1 MTKRRIWLVAIFFF
15 AVSCYA
21 LLLQALPVEEY
32 KTEDEEAKAYNVT
45 RTVKT
50 VNGLSFVVQEDR
62 PIEKIAGVYRPIDLD
77 SYVAL
82 KFGRLEK
89 KMQDFFDAL
98 SKKIEELT
106 RRVEVLEAKEQRN
119 PAPDSSSAKP
129 AASPSS

>member
-106 RRVEVLEAKEQRN
+106 RRVAALEAKEQRN